1 MNGMNLIE
9 LGKLVS
15 DEKKS
20 LQYLYNKINDLSCAT
35 CGQRELYFMSR
46 QRLRCARC
54 GCGFKPLNDTNFSA
68 IKIPASKWLSLIK
81 LFELSVSARRSSAE
95 VKLSYN
101 TTLKAFDI
109 MRLSIL
115 HDSIAR
121 GDEFKGEIELDESYF
136 GGKRKGNRGRGAA
149 GKTIVFGILERGG
162 KVSVDIVKDVS
173 AETLMQET
181 VKKVRRGS
189 IVYTDKWRSYD
200 SLMFCGYKHL
210 NIDHKHKFKEGKV
223 YINGVEGFWS
233 FAKERLIKHHG
244 ISPNKFLLYLKEME
258 WRYNNR
264 NEDLFDMIV
273 NYMLKPI
280 KFEKRKE

>member
-1 MNGMNLIE
+1 MDLIE
-9 LGKLVS
+9 LGTLVS
-15 DEKKS
+15 DEKRS
-20 LQYLYNKINDLSCAT
+20 LQYLCNKINDLYCPS
-35 CGQRELYFMSR
+35 CGQKEFYFMSR
-46 QRLRCARC
+46 QRLRCAKC
-54 GCGFKPLNDTNFSA
+54 GCDFRPSNCTNFSI
-68 IKIPASKWLSLIK
+68 IKITASRWLSLIK
-81 LFELSVSARRSSAE
+81 LFELSVSARRASSE

-115 HDSIAR
+115 HDSIAHD
-121 GDEFKGEIELDESYF
+121 DEFKGEIELDESYF
-136 GGKRKGNRGRGAA
+136 GGKRKGNRGRGVA

-244 ISPNKFLLYLKEME
+244 ISPHKFLLYLKEME

-264 NEDLFDMIV
+264 NEDLFDLIV
-273 NYMLKPI
+273 NYMLRPI
-280 KFEKRKE
+280 KLEKHKE

>member
-1 MNGMNLIE
+1 MNGMDLIE
-9 LGKLVS
+9 LGKLIS
-15 DEKKS
+15 DEKRS
-20 LQYLYNKINDLSCAT
+20 LQYLCNKLNDLSCPS
-35 CGQRELYFMSR
+35 CGQREFYFMSR

-54 GCGFKPLNDTNFSA
+54 GSDFRPLNDTSFSI
-68 IKIPASKWLSLIK
+68 IKISTSKWLSLIK
-81 LFELSVSARRSSAE
+81 LFELSVSARRASVE
-95 VKLSYN
+95 VSLSYN
-101 TTLKAFDI
+101 TALKAFDVI
-109 MRLSIL
+109 RLSIL
-115 HDSIAR
+115 NDLIVHEAEL
-121 GDEFKGEIELDESYF
+121 GGEIELDESYF
-136 GGKRKGNRGRGAA
+136 GGRRKGDRGRGAA

-189 IVYTDKWRSYD
+189 IVYTDKWKSYD

-210 NIDHKHKFKEGKV
+210 NIDHRYKFKQGKV

-244 ISPNKFLLYLKEME
+244 ISPHKFLLYLKEME

-264 NEDLFDMIV
+264 NDDLFDMIV
-273 NYMLKPI
+273 YYMLRPI
-280 KFEKRKE
+280 KLG